1 MSSMDSVQEKDYIK
15 KIVNECRLRFS
26 TWNIGT
32 LRGKT
37 WEVIG
42 VMRDRKINILCL
54 QETKWVGEKVK
65 DIDGYKLWY
74 TGY

>member
-1 MSSMDSVQEKDYIK
+1 MDTHNHFSNMSLPGILQEKGYVK
-15 KIVNECRLRFS
+15 KQVNESKIRFS

-54 QETKWVGEKVK
+54 K
-65 DIDGYKLWY
+65 
-74 TGY
+74 